1 MKSIV
6 SAGIGL
12 LLLSGC
18 APMQF
23 TKADLDGRIVCN
35 ADAIEQVERSARR
48 NFAQVIWVNCPTWT
62 LRVI

>member
-1 MKSIV
+1 MKRLVI
-6 SAGIGL
+6 AGITG

-18 APMQF
+18 APVQY
-23 TKADLDGRIVCN
+23 TKADLDGLRVCN
-35 ADAIEQVERSARR
+35 ADVVERVEREARR